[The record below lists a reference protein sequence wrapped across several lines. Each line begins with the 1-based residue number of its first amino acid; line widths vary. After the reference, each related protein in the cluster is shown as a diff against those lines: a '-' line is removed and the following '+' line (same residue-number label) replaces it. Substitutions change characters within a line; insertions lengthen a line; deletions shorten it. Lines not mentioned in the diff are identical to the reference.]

1 MQYNMLNAEKCK
13 VLKGRKVIVYPD
25 SGKQKEWSEKMKTTE
40 GFSYNMV
47 KDLEAYPGNT
57 DIADL
62 LINERIAFPPT
73 DLTPPPF

>member
-1 MQYNMLNAEKCK
+1 MLNAEKCK

-25 SGKQKEWSEKMKTTE
+25 SGKLKEWSEKMKATE
-40 GFSYNMV
+40 GFLYTIV
-47 KDLEAYPGNT
+47 KDIEAYSGNT